1 MSENLMRGF
10 VRAFCDALLSHDS
23 KKLSEMLDDDVDWI
37 VFGPIDLFPFFGQRS
52 GKAAVLAMFAQ
63 LDSSLALK
71 SCDRDSSVVDGE
83 QSASLIK
90 LTAVHKAT
98 GRTLSLRL
106 AQFAQ
111 FRNGKVVRLRAVFDS
126 FDAAEQALGREIDLT
141 AAAA

>member
-10 VRAFCDALLSHDS
+10 VRAFCDALLSHDPTRI
-23 KKLSEMLDDDVDWI
+23 SEMLDDNVDWI

-52 GKAAVLAMFAQ
+52 GKAAVLHMFSE
-63 LDSSLALK
+63 LDSSLTLK
-71 SCDRDSSVVDGE
+71 SCDRDSSVIEGE
-83 QSASLIK
+83 QAASLIK

-98 GRTLSLRL
+98 GRTLCLRL

-111 FRNGKVVRLRAVFDS
+111 FREGKIVRLRAVFDS

>member
-10 VRAFCDALLSHDS
+10 VRAFCDALLSHDP

-37 VFGPIDLFPFFGQRS
+37 IFGPVDLFPFFGQRR
-52 GKAAVLAMFAQ
+52 GKAAVLAMFAE
-63 LDSSLALK
+63 LDSSLTLK
-71 SCDRDSSVVDGE
+71 SCDRDSSVIESE
-83 QSASLIK
+83 QAASLSK
-90 LTAVHKAT
+90 LSAVHKAN

-111 FRNGKVVRLRAVFDS
+111 FRDGKVVRLRAVFDS

-141 AAAA
+141 AAA

>member
-37 VFGPIDLFPFFGQRS
+37 IFGPVDLFPFFGQRR
-52 GKAAVLAMFAQ
+52 GKAAVLAMFAE
-63 LDSSLALK
+63 LDSSLTLK
-71 SCDRDSSVVDGE
+71 SCDRDSSLIESE
-83 QSASLIK
+83 QAASLSK
-90 LTAVHKAT
+90 LTAVHKAS

-111 FRNGKVVRLRAVFDS
+111 FRDGKVVRLRAVFDS

-141 AAAA
+141 AAA

>member
-1 MSENLMRGF
+1 
-10 VRAFCDALLSHDS
+10 
-23 KKLSEMLDDDVDWI
+23 MLDDNVDWI

-52 GKAAVLAMFAQ
+52 GKAAVLHMFSE
-63 LDSSLALK
+63 LDSSLTLK
-71 SCDRDSSVVDGE
+71 SCDRDSSVIEGE
-83 QSASLIK
+83 QAASLIK

-111 FRNGKVVRLRAVFDS
+111 FREGKIVRLRAVFDS